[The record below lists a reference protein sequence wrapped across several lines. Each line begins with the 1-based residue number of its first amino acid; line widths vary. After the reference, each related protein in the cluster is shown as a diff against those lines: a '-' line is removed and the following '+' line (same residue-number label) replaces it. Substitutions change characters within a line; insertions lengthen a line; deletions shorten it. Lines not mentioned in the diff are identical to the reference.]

1 MPVDIIVYAQNLIN
15 RAVCLNT
22 PSPSILAIVGNTQSA
37 SNLNYVIIGL
47 VVVVV
52 VLLIITLGGNKK

>member
-1 MPVDIIVYAQNLIN
+1 ML
-15 RAVCLNT
+15 LNIMENIQIWVNT
-22 PSPSILAIVGNTQSA
+22 RYVQSPLSSILAIVGNTESA

-47 VVVVV
+47 VVVIV